1 MKNQPPASPEL
12 SHTKTP
18 LETPIGTV
26 HGEFVGEV
34 KAAIDARFG
43 FVSLE
48 RPSLTPMIDAP
59 LFKLDLRRDAFDSH
73 AFQHASLVLP
83 QRKHADY
90 LLGLYWEHIY
100 PLEPF
105 LDKSRFPHT
114 YQALFTGEPLDCANE
129 RIFLC
134 TLNTVF
140 AISTQLQ
147 ETLPAEQRDSESD
160 AYFKRAWALL
170 RLEADTLSEPATTE
184 LVRCL
189 LLVGRYLQCT
199 KNMHQTWMSIGLAIR
214 TAQSLGLHKAFDDA
228 NDKQLW
234 QCCIYMDRCVFK
246 VLPQKRELLT
256 TIPNIQARVMGYWTT
271 TNGAP
276 GHLSGD

>member
-1 MKNQPPASPEL
+1 MSCSFRPEAVTGEYIKSQTPASPEL
-12 SHTKTP
+12 TIKKAS
-18 LETPIGTV
+18 LEAPIGTV

-48 RPSLTPMIDAP
+48 RPSLTPMTDAP
-59 LFKLDLRRDAFDSH
+59 LFKLDLRRDAFDNRTS
-73 AFQHASLVLP
+73 QYTNLVLP
-83 QRKHADY
+83 QRKHADH
-90 LLGLYWEHIY
+90 LVELYWQHIY

-105 LDKSRFPHT
+105 LDRQQFPRA
-114 YQALFTGEPLDCANE
+114 YQALFAGEPLDSANE

-140 AISTQLQ
+140 ALSIQLQ
-147 ETLPAEQRDSESD
+147 ESLPVERRDVESD

-170 RLEADTLSEPATTE
+170 RLEADTLSEPATPE

-199 KNMHQTWMSIGLAIR
+199 KNMHQTWMAVGLAIR
-214 TAQSLGLHKAFDDA
+214 TAQSLGLHKAIDDTD
-228 NDKQLW
+228 NITRQLW
-234 QCCIYMDRCVFK
+234 QCCIYMDR
-246 VLPQKRELLT
+246 
-256 TIPNIQARVMGYWTT
+256 
-271 TNGAP
+271 
-276 GHLSGD
+276 